1 MRSPLSLRNW
11 NRSLPKT
18 GYLATCITMS
28 RLSVSLRKLKG
39 RGFAECGKERIGSHV
54 IHELAAI
61 LVFCFFFVVQVR
73 GRMTISSD
81 IFLTF

>member
-18 GYLATCITMS
+18 GYLATCMTMS
-28 RLSVSLRKLKG
+28 QLSVSLRKLKG
-39 RGFAECGKERIGSHV
+39 RSFAECGKERIGSHV

-61 LVFCFFFVVQVR
+61 FGGGGVLFFFFC
-73 GRMTISSD
+73 SSGTWEND
-81 IFLTF
+81 YIQ